1 MVHFLLIINVYN
13 GTNFFLLKKYM
24 LYIIFMG
31 ITEIQKFE
39 IVVKHNDGESI
50 RNIAETLKI
59 NPKTVQLWIKRY
71 EKNGNVNRKK
81 RETSLRKKIN
91 NL

>member
-1 MVHFLLIINVYN
+1 
-13 GTNFFLLKKYM
+13 
-24 LYIIFMG
+24 MG

-91 NL
+91 NV